1 MCLTNSLIPNLTIL
15 FLFLDAF
22 KPADISSLVN
32 DLATVAYKWKLIALQ
47 LGFEYDAV
55 QNIKAKLSLIQ
66 GAPQSYLQE
75 VLGLWLKHKPP
86 THEYP
91 TKSSLINA
99 LQSKSTNELM
109 LAKTLKEKYDLV

>member
-1 MCLTNSLIPNLTIL
+1 MSHKHSNTQFNDIV
-15 FLFLDAF
+15 LFLDAF

-32 DLATVAYKWKLIALQ
+32 DLATVAYKWEQIALQ

-55 QNIKAKLSLIQ
+55 QNIKAKPSLFH
-66 GAPQSYLQE
+66 GAPLSYLQE
-75 VLGLWLKHKPP
+75 VLGLWLKRKPP

-91 TKSSLINA
+91 TKPSLINA